1 MNGLLYCGV
10 QILANCR
17 VLSRIET
24 NRKIKETG
32 QQIENILIFFLNLK
46 RTKNTETERS
56 IGKSLKNI

>member
-32 QQIENILIFFLNLK
+32 QQIENILIFFK
-46 RTKNTETERS
+46 PERDQKY
-56 IGKSLKNI
+56 GNGV